1 MTLSSMVTLL
11 KTGSCLGVLLL
22 SVENKERA
30 GKAPEQHPAT
40 LHNQPGGQLDADLP
54 DAATCY
60 FLRAL

>member
-22 SVENKERA
+22 SVEKKERA

-40 LHNQPGGQLDADLP
+40 LHNQLDADLP